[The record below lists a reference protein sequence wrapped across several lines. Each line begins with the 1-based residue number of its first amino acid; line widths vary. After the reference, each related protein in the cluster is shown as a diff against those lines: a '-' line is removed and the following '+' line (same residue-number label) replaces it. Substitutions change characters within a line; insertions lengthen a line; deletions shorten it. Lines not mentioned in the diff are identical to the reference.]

1 MYKEFIISK
10 EFIIRKQFNGTLGSL
25 IEEIIEAFVNE
36 KIGRSKS
43 GEFHNIRGIVTIM
56 ELGVFPF
63 DVWLNIGINKKLDI
77 SLEEED
83 IKEVIDDFFR
93 RIKYKNKDLNN
104 DSNIKATYTLAY
116 S

>member
-1 MYKEFIISK
+1 MVITLK

-25 IEEIIEAFVNE
+25 IDEIVRDFINEEI
-36 KIGRSKS
+36 GQSKS

-63 DVWLNIGINKKLDI
+63 NVWLNISIDEKLDK

-83 IKEVIDDFFR
+83 IKEVIDDFFK

-104 DSNIKATYTLAY
+104 DSHIKATYELLY